1 MQYHRHQNNNGTE
14 YIVIR
19 STVARGL
26 VHGPKLHQSLI
37 VLPARFRGA
46 ATGKPLNK
54 PPTGRRATPGAR
66 GANVADFPCRREKLH
81 ATAAGGALLVM
92 PRLPIRS
99 VILLPGVASMLMLI
113 PPRNGDNID
122 DVVVVVVSCADC
134 EGFGA
139 VDNEAVVL
147 SGERKSSPSE
157 GGDKSQPSCFRFEA
171 CRGFSCQASCGRG
184 VRLDA
189 APPKAAKPSSLIMP
203 TAGSQEPHRT
213 SHGCCLIFVRS
224 STKLR
229 RIMGVK

>member
-1 MQYHRHQNNNGTE
+1 
-14 YIVIR
+14 
-19 STVARGL
+19 
-26 VHGPKLHQSLI
+26 
-37 VLPARFRGA
+37 
-46 ATGKPLNK
+46 
-54 PPTGRRATPGAR
+54 
-66 GANVADFPCRREKLH
+66 
-81 ATAAGGALLVM
+81 
-92 PRLPIRS
+92 
-99 VILLPGVASMLMLI
+99 MLMLI

-189 APPKAAKPSSLIMP
+189 APPKAAKPSFIIMP
-203 TAGSQEPHRT
+203 TAGSHEPHRT
-213 SHGCCLIFVRS
+213 SHGLLICEKEPEEHTNS
-224 STKLR
+224 AEQW
-229 RIMGVK
+229 G